1 MNRFEIERNGRNERG
16 EKEKK
21 SVRGTEIEGGE
32 RAKKRSTLK
41 IKCQYQNIITA
52 IITIAMALATTTIAH
67 KQLVVAIETEKLRV
81 SAQQFACET
90 KEAM

>member
-1 MNRFEIERNGRNERG
+1 M
-16 EKEKK
+16 
-21 SVRGTEIEGGE
+21 RGTEIGGERGGE
-32 RAKKRSTLK
+32 RAKKRSTSK

-52 IITIAMALATTTIAH
+52 IITIAMALATTTTIAH